1 MMYMYSH
8 LLSRGSISF
17 VQLVDANNEDGQNG
31 RQNHDPTQSVR
42 PQWVQ
47 VVAVFGRFVLGEAK
61 DQNPLKIKTIR
72 LKIRGIHELMNKIR
86 KLM

>member
-1 MMYMYSH
+1 MTY
-8 LLSRGSISF
+8 LLSGGSISF

-47 VVAVFGRFVLGEAK
+47 VVAVFGRLVLGEAK
-61 DQNPLKIKTIR
+61 DQNSLKIKAMR
-72 LKIRGIHELMNKIR
+72 
-86 KLM
+86 